1 MTAIAAVLFDLDDT
15 LLDAESAWRLR
26 VRHMLTHRVSGAV
39 GSAQAEATWG
49 EVFDTWFDRFLTG
62 GISLADS
69 HAGRMRVPAARL
81 AGRLTTIRTL
91 DEVVGPVSVSASQ
104 DAT

>member
-1 MTAIAAVLFDLDDT
+1 
-15 LLDAESAWRLR
+15 
-26 VRHMLTHRVSGAV
+26 MLGVGEALSV
-39 GSAQAEATWG
+39 GSAEAAWG

-81 AGRLTTIRTL
+81 AGRRTTIRAL